1 MLTTHNLSYFL
12 GDRVLYQNINLHI
25 KPKDKIGLIGANGTG
40 KSTLLKIISN
50 EYSPSEGT
58 VSKSKECSIGFL
70 NQDLLSFKSKD
81 SILHVVMQ
89 AFERENKLHDE
100 ITAILQRLETEYTDD
115 LIEKLGKKQEEFD
128 ILGGYSLQSKA
139 EEILEGLGFKT
150 EELEQALENFSG
162 GWRMRVMLAKMLL
175 QQPNLLLLDEP
186 TNHLDMPSIEWL
198 ERYVN
203 SYPGAVIVVSHDR
216 TFLNNCIN
224 QVYEVA
230 SAQISTYVGNYD
242 KYLEERELRRE
253 IQKSSFENQQKKIKE
268 TEAFIDRFRAK
279 ASKSNQVQSRIKA
292 LNRLDIVDDISE
304 ENRQINFKFN
314 YNKPSGKVVLEL
326 KNISKAYGPKQIL
339 KNSTVSI
346 LKGDKIA
353 LIGANGKGKSTLLRI
368 LDGEENFEGV
378 REEGHNVIKAM
389 FAQHQLEDLN
399 IENEII
405 QELVQTGVEKTE
417 LELRSVLGAFLFTN
431 DEIFKKIKVLSGG
444 ERSRVALA
452 KTLISEANFLLLDEP
467 TNHLDIQSVNMLT
480 QALDQYN
487 GTFIVISHDRHFV
500 SKVANKIWFIENYEI
515 KEYPGT
521 YEEFLIW
528 FNKRKIEEKST
539 QETKKIEK
547 PKVEKPVISN
557 EDSKEKQRKIKV
569 FKKDLE
575 KCEAEIFQL
584 EKTKTQLEEEMSQP
598 TVFANVDLLREKN
611 DALQKTLKTLE
622 TLNDKWA
629 EIVES
634 IELEENA

>member
-1 MLTTHNLSYFL
+1 
-12 GDRVLYQNINLHI
+12 
-25 KPKDKIGLIGANGTG
+25 
-40 KSTLLKIISN
+40 
-50 EYSPSEGT
+50 
-58 VSKSKECSIGFL
+58 
-70 NQDLLSFKSKD
+70 
-81 SILHVVMQ
+81 MQ

-100 ITAILQRLETEYTDD
+100 ITAILKRLETEYTDD

-150 EELEQALENFSG
+150 EELEQPLESFSG

-292 LNRLDIVDDISE
+292 LNRMEIVDDISE

-326 KNISKAYGPKQIL
+326 KDISKAYGPKQIL
-339 KNSTVSI
+339 KNSTISI

-368 LDGEENFEGV
+368 LDGDETFEGI
-378 REEGHNVIKAM
+378 RDEGHNVIKAM

-480 QALDQYN
+480 QALNQYN
-487 GTFIVISHDRHFV
+487 GTFVVISHDRHFV

-521 YEEFLIW
+521 YDEFMIW

-539 QETKKIEK
+539 PETKKEEK
-547 PKVEKPVISN
+547 PKVEKPVLSN
-557 EDSKEKQRKIKV
+557 EESKEKQRKIKA
-569 FKKDLE
+569 FKKELE
-575 KCEAEIFQL
+575 KCESEIFQL
-584 EKTKTQLEEEMSQP
+584 EKLKSELEEEMSQSS
-598 TVFANVDLLREKN
+598 VFANVDLLREKN
-611 DALQKTLKTLE
+611 DALQKTLNNLE
-622 TLNDKWA
+622 SLNEKWA
-629 EIVES
+629 ELVES

>member
-100 ITAILQRLETEYTDD
+100 ITAILKRLETEYTDD

-150 EELEQALENFSG
+150 EELEQPLESFSG

-292 LNRLDIVDDISE
+292 LNRMEIVDDISE

-326 KNISKAYGPKQIL
+326 KDISKAYGPKQIL
-339 KNSTVSI
+339 KNSTISI

-368 LDGEENFEGV
+368 LDGDETFEGI
-378 REEGHNVIKAM
+378 RDEGHNVIKAM

-480 QALDQYN
+480 QALNQYN
-487 GTFIVISHDRHFV
+487 GTFVVISHDRHFV

-521 YEEFLIW
+521 YDEFMIW

-539 QETKKIEK
+539 PETKKEEK
-547 PKVEKPVISN
+547 PKVEKPVLSN
-557 EDSKEKQRKIKV
+557 EESKEKQRKIKA
-569 FKKDLE
+569 FKKELE
-575 KCEAEIFQL
+575 KCESEIFQL
-584 EKTKTQLEEEMSQP
+584 EKLKSELEEEMSQSS
-598 TVFANVDLLREKN
+598 VFANVDLLREKN
-611 DALQKTLKTLE
+611 DALQKTLNNLE
-622 TLNDKWA
+622 SLNEKWA
-629 EIVES
+629 ELVES